1 MNGLVFASHHWNDGG
16 GFWFPLFPLLFF
28 GLWIA
33 VLVTIG
39 RRWRAPHRQ
48 SGEAVLAERYA
59 RGEIDEGEYRARRTV
74 LRAKG

>member
-1 MNGLVFASHHWNDGG
+1 MTGLLFATHHFHDGG
-16 GFWFPLFPLLFF
+16 GFWFPLIPLLFL
-28 GLWIA
+28 GLGVA
-33 VLVTIG
+33 AFVVLG
-39 RRWRAPHRQ
+39 RRWRAPYRQ